1 MPPSAGII
9 MNVSSETLA
18 PPVVVAMRTSRRLV
32 ERLAAASRA
41 VFSSETTVM
50 VSPAEG
56 TSLRPMISTGTE
68 GPAFF
73 VCLPLSS
80 MSARILP

>member
-1 MPPSAGII
+1 
-9 MNVSSETLA
+9 MNVSSDTFA
-18 PPVVVAMRTSRRLV
+18 PPVVAAMRTSRRLV

-41 VFSSETTVM
+41 DFSSETTII
-50 VSPAEG
+50 VSPADG
-56 TSLRPMISTGTE
+56 TSLSPMISTGTE